1 MLIRAT
7 IVLLAVLNLGAAA
20 WWLWRPDP
28 VPATIAQP
36 PGVPQLVLLEEIAPA
51 PEPAPPPAAME
62 TPEPGA
68 AALPDPERMEPAA
81 EPAPATPSP
90 VPAATPRPPA
100 EPATMAGEPRC
111 DGAGDGEARGWRVE
125 LPPAADLA
133 SARATAQR
141 IADAGF
147 DDYLVLTDGEHA
159 NGIALGMFS
168 TEAAAQRRRAAL
180 RAAGFP
186 ARCARIATS
195 TPA

>member
-36 PGVPQLVLLEEIAPA
+36 TGVPRLVLLEEIAPA
-51 PEPAPPPAAME
+51 PEPAPPPTA
-62 TPEPGA
+62 TEP
-68 AALPDPERMEPAA
+68 AALPDPQRLEPEA
-81 EPAPATPSP
+81 EPAPTTPPP
-90 VPAATPRPPA
+90 VPAATPRSPV
-100 EPATMAGEPRC
+100 EPETMAGEPRC
-111 DGAGDGEARGWRVE
+111 DGAGVGEARGWRVE

-133 SARATAQR
+133 TARATARR

-147 DDYLVLTDGEHA
+147 DDYLVLTEGEHA

-186 ARCARIATS
+186 ARCVRIAAS